1 MFSSLSRRRLV
12 ALLVL
17 TCLLLITLDRNDN
30 PVFARVRRVFGVVME
45 PFETAARV
53 VALPISRAWNS
64 FTNYD
69 DLADENERLRDIV
82 ENQRGAEA
90 VAVANQLRLNDLLAI
105 NRLPGLN
112 SYPSLISRVV
122 GEAPGNFQ
130 NSVEINVGARD
141 GIAVGMPVTDGSGLV
156 GRISQVKSSSSVV
169 LLITDP
175 GFHISAEVLMA
186 DQGDTAAAGA
196 DPNAGVPNAADPNA
210 SDPNNT
216 VPNASDPSNTDPS
229 ATTTTAAPSESLPAN
244 AAPDCAGLVAALPN
258 STTSSTTTTSTIVPV
273 IVPANPADTTT
284 TIPVSA
290 TTTTTTTTPS
300 VIRETGTL
308 SGQTGEKPL
317 LLEHVDDSSGR
328 TNLCLGALVSTAGG
342 GGSLAPQGIPIGK
355 ITRIDRANR
364 SGSRSPI
371 VEVTPNAKL
380 SQLNFVA
387 VVLFVPHDESG

>member
-30 PVFARVRRVFGVVME
+30 PVFARVRRVFGVAME

-53 VALPISRAWNS
+53 VALPIVRAWNS

-69 DLADENERLRDIV
+69 ELEQENERLRDAIDR
-82 ENQRGAEA
+82 QRGAEA

-105 NRLPGLN
+105 NRLTGLN
-112 SYPSLISRVV
+112 NYPSLISRVV

-130 NSVEINVGARD
+130 NSVEISLGAND
-141 GIAVGMPVTDGSGLV
+141 GLSVGMPVTDGAGLV
-156 GRISQVKSSSSVV
+156 GRISQVKASSSVV

-175 GFHISAEVLMA
+175 GYHVGAEILMA
-186 DQGDTAAAGA
+186 EATGDAAESTTAESTPTDSTSDESTPTESTPTESTPGSTPAAAATAGPDCAALAAAQPSATSSTTSTTSTVPTVVVA
-196 DPNAGVPNAADPNA
+196 DPSA
-210 SDPNNT
+210 
-216 VPNASDPSNTDPS
+216 
-229 ATTTTAAPSESLPAN
+229 ATTTT
-244 AAPDCAGLVAALPN
+244 
-258 STTSSTTTTSTIVPV
+258 SSTAAAAT
-273 IVPANPADTTT
+273 TTT
-284 TIPVSA
+284 TIPV
-290 TTTTTTTTPS
+290 PS

-328 TNLCLGALVSTAGG
+328 MNLCVGALVSTAGG
-342 GGSLAPQGIPIGK
+342 AGSLAPQGIPIGR
-355 ITRIDRANR
+355 ITRIDRANE
-364 SGSRSPI
+364 SGSRAPV

-387 VVLFVPHDESG
+387 VVLFVPNDDAAG